1 MCLSIQKISLSLS
14 LSIFSKMILEQQ
26 WFITVIFSQITD
38 FLLFEI
44 YITQL
49 IPMQLSN
56 FKYIP
61 VHVYNLVHETNYMYM
76 YITQQLLISNL
87 PLD

>member
-1 MCLSIQKISLSLS
+1 MFIHSKNLSLSLS

-26 WFITVIFSQITD
+26 WFITVIYSQITD

-44 YITQL
+44 YITQF

-61 VHVYNLVHETNYMYM
+61 VHVYNLVHETNYMY
-76 YITQQLLISNL
+76 ITQQLLISNL